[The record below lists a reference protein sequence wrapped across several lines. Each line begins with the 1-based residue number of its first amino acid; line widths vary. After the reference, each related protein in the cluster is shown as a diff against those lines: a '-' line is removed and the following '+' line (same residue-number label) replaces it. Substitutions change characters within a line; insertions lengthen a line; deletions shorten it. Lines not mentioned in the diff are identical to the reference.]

1 MIFSNEPMDV
11 MDIIQLLLPVVTFAM
26 GYYLTGIEHKRNQKL
41 SILREKF
48 DKLYHP
54 FYVMINELGT
64 ETGEGFALNTEDGSV
79 LKQFFDHFTTNAYL
93 ASSEGQQLF
102 WETRNLYMQSMADG
116 HALSKDEDQALG
128 ESVSALFGHFLQE
141 YVKAANALGYDLG
154 AAEVRSGTT
163 EG

>member
-11 MDIIQLLLPVVTFAM
+11 MDIIQLFLPIVTFAM
-26 GYYLTGIEHKRNQKL
+26 GYYLTGIQHKRDRKL

-48 DKLYHP
+48 EKLYHP

-79 LKQFFDHFTTNAYL
+79 LKRFFDHFTTNAYL

-102 WETRNLYMQSMADG
+102 WETRSLYMHSMAEG
-116 HALSKDEDQALG
+116 RTLSKEEDQALG

-141 YVKAANALGYDLG
+141 YIKAANTLGYDLG
-154 AAEVRSGTT
+154 AAEVRTGTA
-163 EG
+163 ER